1 MVFDLS
7 AIYLGLARSP
17 GDLIYHLVISL
28 ALILTI
34 LTALSKKG
42 PRARHILVGCSILLF
57 FQILLF
63 SLRMIDRNVVFSDLL
78 VYPSIERQLSAM
90 TVIWL
95 VWTFH
100 ENDNR
105 FLLTGL
111 SIFLSL
117 TLVLL
122 TTALLVLGK
131 FLPQYSFIH
140 ESMFE
145 ILWQVTTLL
154 LILIGIILT
163 VSRRPSQWVVA
174 VAILGTLSMGHI
186 LQIINLNTETW
197 QMGSVRLAQ
206 TFSLP
211 WLMALVQRLGTPNH
225 DETYTS
231 NDLPTDHK
239 NILVDTK
246 PKLVDLLLNISLQE
260 TRDKKLKAI
269 VPALSLSLVS
279 DICYLVETTQE
290 EDNLELIAGY
300 DLIREEY
307 LPAPSLTKDDLPT
320 VMEAWKVNR
329 VSKLSQAQ
337 ANTQDAATLKA
348 LLQYHSIGNLLAY
361 PLSRPDG
368 SLIGGLIFLSP
379 YTNKQWPEES
389 IAFLDEIKENLI
401 EVLFSMDQRES
412 LQRALEQAQINIKTI
427 LEEKEKLSQGLVE
440 KDTAIHNMINT
451 IKQLKAK
458 YQIEKIET
466 VKSIEEMRATIKEL
480 TSRTESKTETTHQLA
495 QLQQKIQLLS
505 AERDQLNTALTQ
517 ATARIKDLEKQSGQT
532 GPIRLSMDKQ
542 IISLD
547 SITAN
552 VRLQISRSLQ
562 KKEIDLEIINPDGRQ
577 MIKTDPELLQTAIT
591 ELLHN
596 AIQASIRGG
605 TIQLN
610 QKLSLETGML
620 VIQVTDFGEGLTQAE
635 QTAFFNADHKSIDG
649 IGSVQSIRDAI
660 RAIRVLNG
668 KIWLRSKKEA
678 FTTFRVQLPVR
689 IID

>member
-7 AIYLGLARSP
+7 AIYLGLASSP

-307 LPAPSLTKDDLPT
+307 LPAPSLTQDELPT
-320 VMEAWKVNR
+320 VMEAWKVNC

-337 ANTQDAATLKA
+337 ANSQDAATFKA

-401 EVLFSMDQRES
+401 EVLFSMDPRER
-412 LQRALEQAQINIKTI
+412 LQRALEQAQINIKT
-427 LEEKEKLSQGLVE
+427 LLDEKEKLAQGLVE

-495 QLQQKIQLLS
+495 QLQQKIRRLS
-505 AERDQLNTALTQ
+505 AERDQLNKALTQ

-562 KKEIDLEIINPDGRQ
+562 NE
-577 MIKTDPELLQTAIT
+577 
-591 ELLHN
+591 
-596 AIQASIRGG
+596 
-605 TIQLN
+605 
-610 QKLSLETGML
+610 
-620 VIQVTDFGEGLTQAE
+620 VE
-635 QTAFFNADHKSIDG
+635 QS
-649 IGSVQSIRDAI
+649 S
-660 RAIRVLNG
+660 
-668 KIWLRSKKEA
+668 
-678 FTTFRVQLPVR
+678 
-689 IID
+689 